1 VLLQPMTCQCLLS
14 RPLTLKRR
22 TTEIFQEL
30 ESNGQRLAMCS
41 FAHEVRNAKPSPSPT
56 PCPATPLQSLRV
68 CQMQCTAA
76 GCSSCE
82 LPSSRLCVTRPL
94 GSPIP
99 WEGGSRGASAATS
112 AAAAS
117 SAVEASLDPDG
128 APTPAEQVGRI
139 FVEFEDRPKHVRG
152 VGTLVITRLTG
163 PKRPRRTLTA
173 GARPSLKGRLASVA
187 VHARARVAVP
197 AVARSDLDKIDS

>member
-1 VLLQPMTCQCLLS
+1 MLLQPMTCQCLLS

-41 FAHEVRNAKPSPSPT
+41 FAHEVRNAKPSPHPNTFSCHPIAQ
-56 PCPATPLQSLRV
+56 PERV
-68 CQMQCTAA
+68 PMQCTAA

-94 GSPIP
+94 GSPTP

-139 FVEFEDRPKHVRG
+139 FVEFEDAEAAAVCARLMDGRFFDGRRVTASFYPRRRLALWSRVRRAKSK
-152 VGTLVITRLTG
+152 TRLLFC
-163 PKRPRRTLTA
+163 RR
-173 GARPSLKGRLASVA
+173 RL
-187 VHARARVAVP
+187 RGY
-197 AVARSDLDKIDS
+197 RSSA

>member
-94 GSPIP
+94 GSPTP

-139 FVEFEDRPKHVRG
+139 FVEFEDAEAAAVCARLMDGRFFDGRRVTASFYPRRRLALWSRVRRAKSK
-152 VGTLVITRLTG
+152 TRLLFC
-163 PKRPRRTLTA
+163 RR
-173 GARPSLKGRLASVA
+173 RL
-187 VHARARVAVP
+187 RGY
-197 AVARSDLDKIDS
+197 RSSA